1 MLVKDLLTYFRGI
14 EKTKRELLKEISDGE
29 KLIVD
34 LGKKYNNLNNGTISK
49 ADCIAAIKSN
59 IEKRRA
65 IIIKKIADN
74 FAFNAS
80 RDDCSEA
87 RQSCYDAC
95 FSEEGNDT
103 WFGLFSLFPCLN
115 MREREETML
124 LYHADAMLSVAT
136 EIINSIPDKDWPK
149 VTNASAE
156 IAKADIETS
165 LSIIE
170 STRSRIEDIK
180 QQAKKVGVYLTPRT
194 AADDIDYEV
203 RG

>member
-1 MLVKDLLTYFRGI
+1 MPVKDLFTYFRGI

-29 KLIVD
+29 KLIKELTEKTRKLD
-34 LGKKYNNLNNGTISK
+34 KGFISK

-65 IIIKKIADN
+65 IIIRKVADN
-74 FAFNAS
+74 FVTRAS

-87 RQSCYDAC
+87 RQSCYDSC
-95 FSEEGNDT
+95 FSEEGSET
-103 WFGLFSLFPCLN
+103 WYGLYSLFPCFDI
-115 MREREETML
+115 REREETML
-124 LYHADAMLSVAT
+124 LYHADTMLSVAT

-149 VTNASAE
+149 VTNISAAATKDD
-156 IAKADIETS
+156 IANCY
-165 LSIIE
+165 SIIDE
-170 STRSRIEDIK
+170 TQKRIEDIK
-180 QQAKKVGVYLTPRT
+180 QEAKKVGVYLTPRT

>member
-1 MLVKDLLTYFRGI
+1 MPVKDLFTYFSGI
-14 EKTKRELLKEISDGE
+14 EKTKRELLKEITDGE

-34 LGKKYNNLNNGTISK
+34 LGKKYDKLNKGTISK
-49 ADCIAAIKSN
+49 ADCISAIKSN

-65 IIIKKIADN
+65 IIIRKVADN
-74 FAFNAS
+74 FVARTS

-87 RQSCYDAC
+87 RQSCYDSC
-95 FSEEGNDT
+95 FSEEGNET
-103 WFGLFSLFPCLN
+103 WHGLVSLFPCFD
-115 MREREETML
+115 MRDREETML
-124 LYHADAMLSVAT
+124 LFHADAMLSVAT

-149 VTNASAE
+149 VTNTSAE